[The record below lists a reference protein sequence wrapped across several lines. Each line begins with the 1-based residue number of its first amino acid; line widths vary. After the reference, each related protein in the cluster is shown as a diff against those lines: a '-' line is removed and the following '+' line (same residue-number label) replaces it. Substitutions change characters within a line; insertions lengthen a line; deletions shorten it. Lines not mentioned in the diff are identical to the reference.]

1 MINGFFRTKTKDI
14 GRYHVGSVFNK
25 KRNGD
30 LIVSIPEEIQMAYNI
45 EVGDAAVF
53 EVNDEQ
59 SLIVRFVKKGLW
71 SVTEKIKEAK
81 KNRQDKT
88 KLSHTKKAG
97 DDKNVRKPI
106 KI

>member
-1 MINGFFRTKTKDI
+1 MINSFFRTRTKDI
-14 GRYHVGSVFNK
+14 RRFHVGSVLKK

-59 SLIVRFVKKGLW
+59 SLIVRFVKKGSW
-71 SVTEKIKEAK
+71 SVTEKNKEPKRNGKNKAK
-81 KNRQDKT
+81 SSN
-88 KLSHTKKAG
+88 TKKVG